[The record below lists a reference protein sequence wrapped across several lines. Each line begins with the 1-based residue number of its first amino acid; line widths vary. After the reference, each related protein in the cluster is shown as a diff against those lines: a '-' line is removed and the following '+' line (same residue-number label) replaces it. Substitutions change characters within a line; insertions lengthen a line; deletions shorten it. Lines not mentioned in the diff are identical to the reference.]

1 MFEQEICEMIEAF
14 EKMLIMQRQTLS
26 ETETTPWNTKRFQIL
41 NELNWICYKNKI
53 QNLVYGNI
61 VKIVQ
66 GNEKK
71 NVWQF
76 HLNFKI
82 IYRSNVTPNTE
93 HQMQYIRRNAN
104 FVKRILLKKT
114 NRDTLISNEKE
125 RCPMQAEEGVSMC
138 VMREP
143 RSILFT

>member
-82 IYRSNVTPNTE
+82 IYRSNVTPNTKCNIYDA
-93 HQMQYIRRNAN
+93 MQ
-104 FVKRILLKKT
+104 ILLKEFCWKRRT
-114 NRDTLISNEKE
+114 GIRLFQMKKKDAQCKQKRVL
-125 RCPMQAEEGVSMC
+125 VC
-138 VMREP
+138 V
-143 RSILFT
+143 